1 VLGWP
6 GTHTYTDTHGA
17 AAATYP
23 RCSSLRERWRRQSTD
38 LWRGVRSL
46 RLLLCV
52 VVPAFVVPCVRRLSE
67 KPVGRDTQTDRYTQM
82 RTLSKGIHAY
92 MYTHVHTHTQTH
104 ARTHKHT
111 HTHTHT
117 HTCTYVHT
125 PRTLSWTQ
133 RPRRWVTGTWKR
145 RPRVGCCLPTPCIV
159 ASAGSTYIA
168 PCGVRKCM
176 RTKKVSLRCRRLYD
190 MLIRSLHS

>member
-1 VLGWP
+1 MLGWP
-6 GTHTYTDTHGA
+6 EHTHRQTHMALLPLPTLAAAPCVRGGVVKAPICGEGLEASASSSVSLSLPSSSPASGDSAKNRSAETRKLTDTRKCALCRKVFMHTCTHTY
-17 AAATYP
+17 
-23 RCSSLRERWRRQSTD
+23 
-38 LWRGVRSL
+38 
-46 RLLLCV
+46 
-52 VVPAFVVPCVRRLSE
+52 
-67 KPVGRDTQTDRYTQM
+67 
-82 RTLSKGIHAY
+82 
-92 MYTHVHTHTQTH
+92 THTQTH
-104 ARTHKHT
+104 AHT

-176 RTKKVSLRCRRLYD
+176 RTKKVSLRCRCLYD